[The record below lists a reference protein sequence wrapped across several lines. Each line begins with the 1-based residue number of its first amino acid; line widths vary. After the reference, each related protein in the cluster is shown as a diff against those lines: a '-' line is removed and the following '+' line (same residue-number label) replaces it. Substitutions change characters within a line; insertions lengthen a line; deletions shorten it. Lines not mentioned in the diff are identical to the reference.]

1 MNSLASLMFEVMDL
15 LAPDTTEREEVE
27 HLAEVL
33 GSRTEAAAYCLLRH
47 EAISSQPGVVAE
59 LAKLGALGL
68 GLRSEYSRS
77 TVHAA
82 SPAEIDKAKEDL
94 RGALKNLLDH
104 DRKSSWA
111 GDAVAERRR
120 VIETFSPSRS
130 PNGFADR
137 VRR

>member
-15 LAPDTTEREEVE
+15 LAPDATERGEVE
-27 HLAEVL
+27 RLVDVL

-47 EAISSQPGVVAE
+47 QAISSQPGVVAE
-59 LAKLGALGL
+59 LAKLSALGL
-68 GLRSEYSRS
+68 GLRSEHSRS

-82 SPAEIDKAKEDL
+82 RPAEIDKAKEEW

-120 VIETFSPSRS
+120 VLETFSPSRS
-130 PNGFADR
+130 LSGFADR